1 MSMQAAPMDMKE
13 FFLKEKD
20 MTLNG
25 RYVGKVRKS
34 GRKKGESKYNH
45 STHYTC
51 VKFSRNI

>member
-34 GRKKGESKYNH
+34 GRKKGGE
-45 STHYTC
+45 
-51 VKFSRNI
+51 